1 MKDFADRIPKELMPC
16 PGRAFYSGRRAFS
29 GTSDLYV
36 IGVNPGG
43 DSSTNGGETVERHTD
58 AVLHTYDDDWSAY
71 RDESWAG
78 AKPGAYGMAPR
89 LLHLFDSLD
98 LNPGQ
103 TPSSNL
109 VFVRSRRQ
117 HYIQREMNYF
127 ADLCWPF
134 HELVIARLQPRVILC
149 LGQAAGNYVRARIG
163 ANILCGEF
171 VENNRRKWRSRAFV
185 NPVGI
190 KVVTATHPSIADWTN
205 SSTDPSQLVRESLN
219 RQSL

>member
-1 MKDFADRIPKELMPC
+1 
-16 PGRAFYSGRRAFS
+16 
-29 GTSDLYV
+29 
-36 IGVNPGG
+36 
-43 DSSTNGGETVERHTD
+43 
-58 AVLHTYDDDWSAY
+58 
-71 RDESWAG
+71 
-78 AKPGAYGMAPR
+78 
-89 LLHLFDSLD
+89 
-98 LNPGQ
+98 
-103 TPSSNL
+103 
-109 VFVRSRRQ
+109 
-117 HYIQREMNYF
+117 MNYF

-134 HELVIARLQPRVILC
+134 HELVIARLQPRVILF